1 MMKMSKKRALKIYI
15 SLLVTNC
22 GFRLDDAI
30 ENAKE
35 KVVSGTQIDENKFL
49 IKIRD
54 DIGFGTFCYEF
65 ISPNEYKSLV
75 KRKNKFFQWT
85 DSRETYGKKEVSIN

>member
-1 MMKMSKKRALKIYI
+1 MKMSKKRALQVYV
-15 SLLVTNC
+15 SLLVINC

-35 KVVSGTQIDENKFL
+35 KVVSGIQVNENKFL

-54 DIGFGTFCYEF
+54 DIGFGSFCYEL
-65 ISPNEYKSLV
+65 ITPTEYKSLI